1 MKEGVSIDLR
11 LSLIRSEN
19 DLSRILQVLSL
30 LENLKQKSR
39 NQGMVKKQI
48 DSSCQVSRLPRAFYS
63 SLTVKYYHRIFF
75 NPDLKPFL
83 VCHSLRRCGE
93 FQALK
98 QKRPSDSTFRVPFF
112 TFLLPSLSPNFGP
125 RIGGVAQSLSYVRLF
140 STPLTAAHQAP
151 LSSHYHLELTQIHV
165 H

>member
-19 DLSRILQVLSL
+19 DLSRILQVHSL

-63 SLTVKYYHRIFF
+63 SLTVNIIIEY
-75 NPDLKPFL
+75 FL
-83 VCHSLRRCGE
+83 IL
-93 FQALK
+93 
-98 QKRPSDSTFRVPFF
+98 
-112 TFLLPSLSPNFGP
+112 
-125 RIGGVAQSLSYVRLF
+125 I
-140 STPLTAAHQAP
+140 
-151 LSSHYHLELTQIHV
+151 
-165 H
+165 